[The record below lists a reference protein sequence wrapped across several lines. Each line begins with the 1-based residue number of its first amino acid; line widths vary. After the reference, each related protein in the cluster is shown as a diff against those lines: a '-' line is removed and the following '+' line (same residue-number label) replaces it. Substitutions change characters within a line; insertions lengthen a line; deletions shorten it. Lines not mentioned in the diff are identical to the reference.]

1 MARGEIEGTRPVWEE
16 WILAE
21 SKRRYDYDQPTACP
35 KIINL
40 SNIPP

>member
-21 SKRRYDYDQPTACP
+21 SKRRYFHVPVLDFFS
-35 KIINL
+35 IL
-40 SNIPP
+40 SNMTPQ